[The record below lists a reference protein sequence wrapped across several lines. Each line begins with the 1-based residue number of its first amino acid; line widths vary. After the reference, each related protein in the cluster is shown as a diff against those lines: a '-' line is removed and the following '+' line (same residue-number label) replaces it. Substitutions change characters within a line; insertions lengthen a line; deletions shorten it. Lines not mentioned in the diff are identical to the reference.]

1 MGEIMD
7 KRITILK
14 EVVRHPVKA
23 FREIDK
29 NGREY
34 LMGAIFILLIS
45 PFLSWIFSPEF
56 FTISRSIVGLVYMMV
71 FIVSF
76 YCIGRSLKGKAEFTG
91 LFSALGYSYFPS
103 IFSSIIFG
111 IVVRQSIETL
121 NKITALRDLPQE
133 EIATKV
139 IPLFKELFTPVNIFL
154 GAIALLVGVWEIILI
169 ILACRE
175 AHKFSTIRAVGTLI
189 ITVFIA
195 GIIVNL
201 INHLV
206 IW

>member
-1 MGEIMD
+1 MD

-14 EVVRHPVKA
+14 EVIRHPVKA
-23 FREIDK
+23 FKEIDK

-34 LMGAIFILLIS
+34 LIGAIFILLIS

-56 FTISRSIVGLVYMMV
+56 FTISRSIVGLVNMMV
-71 FIVSF
+71 IIVSI
-76 YCIGRSLKGKAEFTG
+76 YYIGRFLKGKAGFTG
-91 LFSALGYSYFPS
+91 LFSALGYSYLPA
-103 IFSSIIFG
+103 IFSSIILG
-111 IVVRQSIETL
+111 ILGRLSIETI
-121 NKITALRDLPQE
+121 NQITALRNLPQE
-133 EIATKV
+133 QIATQV
-139 IPLFKELFTPVNIFL
+139 IPLFKDLFTPMNIFL
-154 GAIALLVGVWEIILI
+154 GAIALLIGIWGIILI

-175 AHKFSTIRAVGTLI
+175 AHKFSTERAVGTLI

-201 INHLV
+201 IYRLV

>member
-1 MGEIMD
+1 MD

-23 FREIDK
+23 FREIDE

-34 LMGAIFILLIS
+34 SIGAIFILLIS

-56 FTISRSIVGLVYMMV
+56 FTISRSIVGLVNMIV
-71 FIVSF
+71 IIVSI
-76 YCIGRSLKGKAEFTG
+76 YYIGRFLKGKAGFTG
-91 LFSALGYSYFPS
+91 LFSALGYSYLPA
-103 IFSSIIFG
+103 IFSSIILG
-111 IVVRQSIETL
+111 VLGRLSIETL
-121 NKITALRDLPQE
+121 NKITALRDLPPE
-133 EIATKV
+133 EIATQV
-139 IPLFKELFTPVNIFL
+139 IPLFKELFTPMNVSL
-154 GAIALLVGVWEIILI
+154 GAIALLIGIWGVILI

-175 AHKFSTIRAVGTLI
+175 AHKFSTERAVGTLI

-195 GIIVNL
+195 GIIINL
-201 INHLV
+201 IFRLV

>member
-1 MGEIMD
+1 MD

-34 LMGAIFILLIS
+34 LIGAIFIFLIS
-45 PFLSWIFSPEF
+45 PFLSQIFLPEF
-56 FTISRSIVGLVYMMV
+56 FTISGSIVGLVYMMV
-71 FIVSF
+71 FIVSI
-76 YCIGRSLKGKAEFTG
+76 YYIGRFLKGKAGFTG
-91 LFSALGYSYFPS
+91 LFSELGYSYFPS
-103 IFSSIIFG
+103 VFSSIIFG
-111 IVVRQSIETL
+111 IIVKQSIGTI
-121 NKITALRDLPQE
+121 NQITALRNLPQE

-139 IPLFKELFTPVNIFL
+139 IPLFKDLFTPVNTFL
-154 GAIALLVGVWEIILI
+154 GAIALLIEIWEIILI

-175 AHKFSTIRAVGTLI
+175 AHKFSTERAVGTLI
-189 ITVFIA
+189 ITAFIA

-201 INHLV
+201 LNRFI

>member
-1 MGEIMD
+1 MD

-29 NGREY
+29 NGRGY
-34 LMGAIFILLIS
+34 LIGAIFILLIS

-56 FTISRSIVGLVYMMV
+56 FTISRSIVGLVNMIV
-71 FIVSF
+71 IIVSI
-76 YCIGRSLKGKAEFTG
+76 YYIGRFLKGKAGFAG

-103 IFSSIIFG
+103 VFSSIILG
-111 IVVRQSIETL
+111 IIVKQSIETL
-121 NKITALRDLPQE
+121 NKITALRNLPPE
-133 EIATKV
+133 EIATQV
-139 IPLFKELFTPVNIFL
+139 IPLFKDLFTPMNIFL
-154 GAIALLVGVWEIILI
+154 GAIALLIGIWGVILI

-175 AHKFSTIRAVGTLI
+175 AHKFSTERAVGTLI

-201 INHLV
+201 IYRLV